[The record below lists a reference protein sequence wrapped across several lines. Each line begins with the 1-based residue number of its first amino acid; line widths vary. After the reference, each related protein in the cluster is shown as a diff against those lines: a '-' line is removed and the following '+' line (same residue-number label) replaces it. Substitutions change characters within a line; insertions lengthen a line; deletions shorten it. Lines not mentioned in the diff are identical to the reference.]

1 MADATA
7 QPPVLSAV
15 GLGRTFGTGSAAV
28 RALDGVDLTVP
39 VGRMVAV
46 RGRSGSGKTTL
57 LNLCGGLDR
66 PDRGRVLLHRGRSGS
81 DPAGADPAGT
91 GTALDLAT
99 ASERDLLRARR
110 EDLGFVFQSFGLLP
124 LLTATENVGVPLR
137 LLGVPA
143 AEREARVAEL
153 LERVGLSRQG
163 PQRAGEMSGGQQQR
177 VAIARALA
185 AHPRLL
191 VADEPTGQ
199 LDSLTGAAVMALLR
213 EVVDTEGVSVVVA
226 THDPVL
232 AGMADEVVALSDGR
246 RVA

>member
-1 MADATA
+1 
-7 QPPVLSAV
+7 
-15 GLGRTFGTGSAAV
+15 
-28 RALDGVDLTVP
+28 
-39 VGRMVAV
+39 
-46 RGRSGSGKTTL
+46 
-57 LNLCGGLDR
+57 
-66 PDRGRVLLHRGRSGS
+66 
-81 DPAGADPAGT
+81 
-91 GTALDLAT
+91 
-99 ASERDLLRARR
+99 
-110 EDLGFVFQSFGLLP
+110 
-124 LLTATENVGVPLR
+124 VGVPLR